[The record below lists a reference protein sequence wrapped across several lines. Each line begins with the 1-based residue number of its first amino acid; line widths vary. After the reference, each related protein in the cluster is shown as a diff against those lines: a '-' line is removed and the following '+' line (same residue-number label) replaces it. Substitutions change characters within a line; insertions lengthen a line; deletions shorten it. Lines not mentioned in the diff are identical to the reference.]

1 MIHINQYNTDN
12 QIFLKKSI
20 DIDKKKKKT
29 DTSGLVTIT
38 VLNIKISK
46 IKNKIPDNSKHIT
59 VQEFN

>member
-20 DIDKKKKKT
+20 DIDKKKKP

-38 VLNIKISK
+38 VLNIKINK